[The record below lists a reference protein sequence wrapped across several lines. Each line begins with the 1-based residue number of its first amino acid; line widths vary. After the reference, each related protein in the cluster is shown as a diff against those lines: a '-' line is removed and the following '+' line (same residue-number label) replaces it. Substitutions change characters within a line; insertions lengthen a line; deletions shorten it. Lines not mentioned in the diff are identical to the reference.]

1 MEKEQKKYLL
11 KGDISGIQEF
21 IFNVQSDGAAKT
33 LKAKSYYVSV
43 ISELCFNYCY
53 KKLKDVGMSVELIF
67 SGGGNFFI
75 QITGDEPDE
84 EVNKLQQQ
92 LNNELLHDDISVVLT
107 LANLDEKKFG
117 DSWMALLQKSNKEK
131 LRLYKGNDAV
141 FEPYLHEE
149 KEYEQNKERF
159 AAYRGGKE
167 HNDLYKNIADRMVK
181 SKVIE
186 TALLG
191 NLFSEGEL
199 DFENRLANKLP
210 FWKNYNK
217 LDEYKEYRKK
227 NYGEDYQIRKD
238 EDLIDFDAFGDF
250 AAHRTGTN
258 KLAILKMD
266 VDNLGS
272 VFSDRISSLDQAQKL
287 SKQFQGFFDKTLFKI
302 WWEQDEFKSN
312 VYPIFVGGDDCF
324 IVGAWDKVLPFAKA
338 INDAF
343 QENFGGEY
351 SLSAGIVIVDPKH
364 PVISLAELAEEAL
377 SDAKRKSNFN
387 ESFSKSEHKKNSISI
402 FNEVFS
408 WKEFDQILEVVN
420 LVSPYLKN
428 DRIELSILDK
438 IRNSARGFHALQ
450 QRILL
455 KDCVDVPRVWKLKYY
470 LGKKTNDNNFRKME
484 DALFKPYQEAL
495 QSALMNKECINP
507 AVFPVAARIIE
518 FSTKKELNYGEN
530 NN

>member
-43 ISELCFNYCY
+43 ISELCFKFCCE
-53 KKLKDVGMSVELIF
+53 KLGTLGMFVEPIF

-75 QITGDEPDE
+75 QVTGEEPEE

-107 LANLDEKKFG
+107 LENLDEKNFG
-117 DSWMALLQKSNKEK
+117 DSWMALLQKSNKGK
-131 LRLYKGNDAV
+131 LQLYKGNDAV
-141 FEPYLHEE
+141 FEPYPHEE
-149 KEYEQNKERF
+149 KEYERNKERF
-159 AAYRGGKE
+159 AAYREGQE

-227 NYGEDYQIRKD
+227 NYGEDYQIKKD

-287 SKQFQGFFDKTLFKI
+287 SKQFQGLFDKTLFKI

-343 QENFGGEY
+343 QEYFEREY

-364 PVISLAELAEEAL
+364 PVISFAELAEDAL
-377 SDAKRKSNFN
+377 SDAKKKTTSMKLFQNQNTRRTVSQYLMR
-387 ESFSKSEHKKNSISI
+387 SFPGRNSIR
-402 FNEVFS
+402 F
-408 WKEFDQILEVVN
+408 
-420 LVSPYLKN
+420 
-428 DRIELSILDK
+428 
-438 IRNSARGFHALQ
+438 
-450 QRILL
+450 
-455 KDCVDVPRVWKLKYY
+455 
-470 LGKKTNDNNFRKME
+470 
-484 DALFKPYQEAL
+484 
-495 QSALMNKECINP
+495 
-507 AVFPVAARIIE
+507 
-518 FSTKKELNYGEN
+518 
-530 NN
+530 